1 MSNRSRLVRWILVV
15 VLALSSV
22 SAKAD
27 EPTRRP
33 NVLFLYSDDQR
44 ADTIAAL
51 GNDHIRTPNL
61 DALTKRGTALTRAYC
76 MGSDQ
81 GAVCV
86 PSRAMLLTGRG
97 LFHVK
102 NKMVGQDT
110 WPQAF
115 AKAGYDTFVIGK
127 WHNGPPSL
135 LKSFQRGKAIFFGG
149 MGDPYNLPIQDLSAD
164 HEFINKRISGEHS
177 AKVDADA
184 AIEFIKSRDG
194 DRPFLCYVAFNVPH
208 DPRVSPP
215 EYRSRYKDS
224 DIPLPANYLPE
235 HPFKNGEMVNR
246 DERLAPWPRTP
257 EVVRRH
263 LADYYAAIEH
273 LDAQVGRILDAL
285 RDSGRLDNTLIAYAG
300 DHGLA
305 IGSHGLFGKQNLYE
319 HSMRSPVILAGPGI
333 PADKRVDALTYLF
346 DLFPT
351 LGDLA
356 GVDGPEGSEGL
367 SLVPVFQGRESTR
380 RDVLFTAYAKVQR
393 AVRDDRWKLIVYP
406 KINKVQLFDLKNDP
420 DELRDLSAD
429 PARAGEVARLT
440 ALLREQ
446 QAKAGDS
453 LPLTT
458 DHPEPAAFDFSKVKP
473 AAR

>member
-1 MSNRSRLVRWILVV
+1 MNNRPRFVRWIFVV
-15 VLALSSV
+15 VLALSPIV
-22 SAKAD
+22 VRAD
-27 EPTRRP
+27 EPMRRP

-44 ADTIAAL
+44 ADTIGAL
-51 GNDHIRTPNL
+51 GNAHVRTPTL
-61 DALTKRGTALTRAYC
+61 DALTKRGTTLTRAYC

-81 GAVCV
+81 GAVCI

-97 LFHVK
+97 LFQVK
-102 NKMVGQDT
+102 NNMEGQET

-135 LKSFQRGKAIFFGG
+135 LKAFQGGEAIFFGG
-149 MGDPYNLPIQDLSAD
+149 MGDPYNLPIQDLSPD
-164 HEFINKRISGEHS
+164 HEFINKRVSGEHS
-177 AKVDADA
+177 AKVFADA
-184 AIEFIKSRDG
+184 AAKFIKGRDG
-194 DRPFLCYVAFNVPH
+194 SKPFLCYVAFNVPH

-215 EYRSRYKDS
+215 EYRSRYEDS
-224 DIPLPANYLPE
+224 KIPLPANYLPE
-235 HPFKNGEMVNR
+235 HPFRNGEMVNR

-257 EVVRRH
+257 EVVREH
-263 LADYYAAIEH
+263 LADYYATIEY
-273 LDAQVGRILDAL
+273 LDAQVGRILEAL
-285 RDSGRLDNTLIAYAG
+285 RESGQLDNTLIAYAG

-305 IGSHGLFGKQNLYE
+305 IGSHGLFGKQSLYE
-319 HSMRSPVILAGPGI
+319 HSMRAPVILAGPGV
-333 PADKRVDALTYLF
+333 PADKRIDALTYLF

-356 GVDGPEGSEGL
+356 DVAGPEGSDGL
-367 SLVPVFQGRESTR
+367 SLVPVLQGREATR
-380 RDVLFTAYAKVQR
+380 RDALFTSYAKVQR

-429 PARAGEVARLT
+429 PSRADEVARLT

-446 QAKAGDS
+446 QAEAGDD

-458 DHPEPAAFDFSKVKP
+458 DDPEPEAFDFSRVKS
-473 AAR
+473 